1 MVGLPK
7 VPLML
12 DAPLPVAPPVRP
24 PVTTGT
30 DQLYVVLDGTIPL
43 VELTGVDVKPVPPQV
58 VAVIAVMAGVGFT
71 VTVTV
76 KVEPTQPSALVGV
89 IV

>member
-1 MVGLPK
+1 M
-7 VPLML
+7 PLML

-30 DQLYVVLDGTIPL
+30 DQLYVVPDGTIPL
-43 VELTGVDVKPVPPQV
+43 VTVTGVAVKPVPPHMV
-58 VAVIAVMAGVGFT
+58 VVIAVMAGVGFT